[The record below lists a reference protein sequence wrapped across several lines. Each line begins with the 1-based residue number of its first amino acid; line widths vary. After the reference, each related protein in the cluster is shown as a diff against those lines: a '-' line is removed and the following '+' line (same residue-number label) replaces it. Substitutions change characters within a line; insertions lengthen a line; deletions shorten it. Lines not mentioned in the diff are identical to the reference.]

1 MLCPTTTTTTT
12 TIPVVI
18 VESHQHALE
27 HVHDVLR
34 KKKIFDET
42 WSMVH
47 FDAHPD
53 LACSKS
59 APAAAFFNPRHYY
72 DSSNSG
78 NRKDNDEDDDNAGL
92 EETSMDLYELLDL
105 TPSGIAEWILPLVL
119 AAKLNRIEWVK
130 PSFSSQIAEGNYRFA
145 VGVDVDGHDPVDGN
159 NTNNEMDDDSTKDDE
174 PTIITSY
181 LDLPASARIK
191 VDWNH
196 PYYLD
201 DLSVVSSSELVLKE
215 SLDLRVSELRSLPA
229 LGQQNETLVSCGIGG
244 EKRNTSSTSTTTTTT
259 SSAEDRNRKLWT
271 LDICLDYFV
280 CRNPYISDLE
290 SRNPNATRAFLNV
303 MESSRFNINN
313 TVHYSIDNNQPNTS
327 LEYQT
332 EIIRFYDLLKQLLV
346 KNYND
351 NIAKGR
357 VTTEVR
363 YCPNNTDAMSFD
375 EISKYF
381 ETAEIA
387 ERLIRQLIME
397 INNDRDDGPR
407 LLFMI
412 VEAIPNW
419 SMPHDRSSVAA
430 EKINESLRLVEAH
443 IQQHAHDNDSDS
455 DSDHPPFLIT
465 IARSTLDGFCP
476 PEMVETLQDRVL
488 EILHRQICGD
498 KNSQL
503 FGNDTNKN
511 PPHGNG
517 NCYRLEVVRDYGE
530 WEGSVIEY
538 NNVV

>member
-1 MLCPTTTTTTT
+1 MCPTTTTT

-72 DSSNSG
+72 CSNSD
-78 NRKDNDEDDDNAGL
+78 NRKDEDDEINTDVKDDDNEGL
-92 EETSMDLYELLDL
+92 EESAMDLYELLDL

-130 PSFSSQIAEGNYRFA
+130 PSFSSQIAEGNYQFA
-145 VGVDVDGHDPVDGN
+145 VGVDVDCHDPVDCN
-159 NTNNEMDDDSTKDDE
+159 NKSINMDDDSKKDE
-174 PTIITSY
+174 QIIITSY

-191 VDWNH
+191 VDFNH

-201 DLSVVSSSELVLKE
+201 DLSVVSSSELILKQN
-215 SLDLRVSELRSLPA
+215 LDLRVSELRSLPA
-229 LGQQNETLVSCGIGG
+229 LGQSNTNTTSA
-244 EKRNTSSTSTTTTTT
+244 EKRN
-259 SSAEDRNRKLWT
+259 RNLWT
-271 LDICLDYFV
+271 LDICLDYFA
-280 CRNPYISDLE
+280 CHNPYISDLE

-332 EIIRFYDLLKQLLV
+332 EIIRFYDLLQQLLV
-346 KNYND
+346 KNCNE

-357 VTTEVR
+357 LATDGRSCT
-363 YCPNNTDAMSFD
+363 NSTDAMSFD

-381 ETAEIA
+381 ETAEQA

-397 INNDRDDGPR
+397 INNDSDDGAR

-419 SMPHDRSSVAA
+419 SMPHDRSSVAT
-430 EKINESLRLVEAH
+430 EKINNSLRLVEAH
-443 IQQHAHDNDSDS
+443 IQQHVHDNDS

-488 EILHRQICGD
+488 DILHRQICGD
-498 KNSQL
+498 KICQFDN
-503 FGNDTNKN
+503 TNEN
-511 PPHGNG
+511 PPYGNG
-517 NCYRLEVVRDYGE
+517 NCYRLQLVRDYGE
-530 WEGSVIEY
+530 WEGSAIQY
-538 NNVV
+538 NNV